1 MRDQHHIA
9 VDSSRVSTHRHP
21 EVVSLFVRS
30 GELNL
35 SSRGGNHDT
44 LVEQASGLDVRVVN
58 SSHARDEHYHEIS
71 AQ

>member
-9 VDSSRVSTHRHP
+9 VNTSPVSTHRHP
-21 EVVSLFVRS
+21 QVVSLFVGS

-35 SSRGGNHDT
+35 SSRGSNDDT

-58 SSHARDEHYHEIS
+58 SSHTRNEHYTRSIY
-71 AQ
+71 